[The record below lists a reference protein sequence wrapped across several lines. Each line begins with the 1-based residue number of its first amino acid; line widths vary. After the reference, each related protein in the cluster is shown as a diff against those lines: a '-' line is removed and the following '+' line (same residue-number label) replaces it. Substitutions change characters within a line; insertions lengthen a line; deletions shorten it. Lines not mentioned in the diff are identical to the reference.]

1 MSLRRLAQVAV
12 QPVVALSSRAPT
24 RRMAHRLDSLRP
36 PYRAFANEIPGM
48 KDEYGDLDDSG
59 HSFILDE
66 DFHLEAGGILRR
78 AEVRYQT
85 WGTLNA
91 TKDNCLVVCHA
102 LTGNQSLDTWWGECL
117 GPGKAFDT
125 NKYFVVCANVLGS
138 CYGTTGPMS
147 IDHSAPSGNKRYGSD
162 FPAVSIRD
170 TVRLHMRMLSEG
182 LGVKSVES
190 VVGGSMGGMQAL
202 EWLLLGG
209 PEFVRSGVAIAC
221 GAQHTA
227 WQIAISE
234 TQREAI
240 RSNPEDPQAGLSVAR
255 MIAMVSYRTAQAY
268 DRKFGRS
275 ATKPS
280 DLWGPFQVRSYLE
293 HQGRK
298 FNHRFDPQSYISI
311 TEQMDSH
318 DVGRGRGGVQNALE
332 SIDPTLQPTLIVGID
347 SDVLYPLSQQEE
359 LHRLLVGS
367 EMSIINSMEGHDGFL
382 LEVDQVSNATT
393 DFLNRVREHH
403 QQRQQHSA

>member
-1 MSLRRLAQVAV
+1 
-12 QPVVALSSRAPT
+12 
-24 RRMAHRLDSLRP
+24 
-36 PYRAFANEIPGM
+36 M

-66 DFHLEAGGILRR
+66 DFHLEAGGILSR

-221 GAQHTA
+221 GAQHMA

-240 RSNPEDPQAGLSVAR
+240 RSNPENPQAGLSVAR
-255 MIAMVSYRTAQAY
+255 MIAMVSYRTADAF
-268 DRKFGRS
+268 DLKFGRQT
-275 ATKPS
+275 AAAKKKKKQTPS
-280 DLWGPFQVRSYLE
+280 PSPTPPQPQPQQEQEKEKKEGEQEQEQRHPFYQVESYLRYQGLKF
-293 HQGRK
+293 QGR
-298 FNHRFDPQSYISI
+298 FDAMTYICL
-311 TEQMDSH
+311 TRLMDTH
-318 DVGRGRGGVQNALE
+318 DVGRGRAGGTN
-332 SIDPTLQPTLIVGID
+332 TL
-347 SDVLYPLSQQEE
+347 
-359 LHRLLVGS
+359 R
-367 EMSIINSMEGHDGFL
+367 
-382 LEVDQVSNATT
+382 
-393 DFLNRVREHH
+393 
-403 QQRQQHSA
+403 